1 MPDFIIVD
9 TSVLIIFDNIGRLDI
24 LNSVYGEIYITPEIE
39 EEFGKPLPEWIKI
52 KSVRDKKY
60 QNFLEIQLD
69 AGEASAIALSVEI
82 ENSLV
87 ILDDLRSRKTA
98 KQLRTKFSGTLGV
111 VNKAKELG
119 IIDKVKPVVE
129 NFIEAGFRLSDEVI
143 NDFLSKNEEE

>member
-129 NFIEAGFRLSDEVI
+129 NLIEAGFRLSDEVI